1 MKYDEVE
8 VYLFGEKI
16 GTLQDDNEKIVFYY
30 SPRFKAKG
38 IEFSPI
44 KLKTNHI
51 GPYINEEYIEHYKYL
66 PGVIKDSLP
75 DSNGE
80 TVMNRYFESKGLNVN
95 MVGVLHRLAFIGDR
109 GMGALEYRPKEHDTT
124 PSILKSVDASTLYK
138 HNKQV
143 FESTGTLTIDDIMNH
158 LFDSAS
164 PVGGAKKK
172 VLICFNPDTEEL
184 KFCNSVDT
192 DSGFFPTLLKFDNEE
207 VFQEDTKKEFI
218 YMSIAKKAGIEVED
232 VYLLNSGKMKHYL
245 IKRFDRKQNKKFHI
259 ATASALLHKP
269 HIHNG
274 VSYEELCML
283 TYQITKNISDV
294 KKLIRQMCFNFIM
307 GVTDDHAKNF
317 SFIMDE
323 KGTWSLSPAYDLIY
337 GLGVGA
343 LSHKSS
349 LNGKNKNITY
359 DDLFSIAMKYDI
371 SEEELTDMLVEII
384 DAYTNNFDKL
394 AKNVELLDATRDG
407 IKMYIDDSI
416 KMIIE

>member
-1 MKYDEVE
+1 MKYDQIEVF
-8 VYLFGEKI
+8 LFGEKV
-16 GTLQDDNEKIVFYY
+16 GTLQDDNDKVIFYY
-30 SPRFKAKG
+30 SPRFKTKG

-44 KLKTNHI
+44 KLRTNYK
-51 GPYINEEYIEHYKYL
+51 GPYINEEYVEHYKYL
-66 PGVIKDSLP
+66 PGVIRDSLP

-80 TVMNRYFESKGLNVN
+80 IVMDKYFETKGLNSN

-124 PSILKSVDASTLYK
+124 PSLLKSIDASTLYK
-138 HNKQV
+138 HNKEV
-143 FESTGTLTIDDIMNH
+143 FESSGALQIDIIMSH
-158 LFDSAS
+158 LFDNAS

-184 KFCNSVDT
+184 KFCNNIDI
-192 DSGFFPTLLKFDNEE
+192 DSGFYHVLLKFDNEK

-218 YMSIAKKAGIEVED
+218 YMSIAQKAGIEVED
-232 VYLLNSGKMKHYL
+232 FYLLNNGKMKHYL
-245 IKRFDRKQNKKFHI
+245 IKRFDRKMNKKFHI

-283 TYQITKNISDV
+283 TYQITKNMSDV

-323 KGTWSLSPAYDLIY
+323 KGIWRLSPAYDLIY

-359 DDLFSIAMKYDI
+359 DDLFSIAVKYHI
-371 SEEELTDMLVEII
+371 GEEELTNMLADII
-384 DAYTNNFDKL
+384 HAYTDNFDKF
-394 AKNVELLDATRDG
+394 ANSVELLDATRDG

-416 KMIIE
+416 RMIIE